1 MLCFVLLNANK
12 TYKKKKKTEQNHEY
26 DRSQITKSVNHDVF
40 FSFVYWRAR
49 VRKGFHVKKSGH
61 GDGGILISAALRR
74 LTVSSIVYTQ

>member
-1 MLCFVLLNANK
+1 MECYVLFCWTLIK
-12 TYKKKKKTEQNHEY
+12 LTKKKTEQNHEY

-74 LTVSSIVYTQ
+74 LTGSSIVYTQ